1 MISFN
6 SVNDKVV
13 SYWIISY
20 LIQFIVMCIYILI
33 FFFLKRAS
41 NFPISILD
49 LEVTD

>member
-33 FFFLKRAS
+33 FFFKKGK
-41 NFPISILD
+41 
-49 LEVTD
+49 